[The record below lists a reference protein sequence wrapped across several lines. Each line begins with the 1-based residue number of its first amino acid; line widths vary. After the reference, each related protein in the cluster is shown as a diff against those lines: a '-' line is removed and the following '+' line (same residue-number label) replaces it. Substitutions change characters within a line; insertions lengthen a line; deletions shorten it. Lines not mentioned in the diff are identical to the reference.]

1 MKKTTTETPYKQ
13 KNQTTIKILLVSHSH
28 SLLHIKSCYV
38 DECELSSVAK
48 WKKEK
53 HHQQQTLLDT
63 NGVTF

>member
-1 MKKTTTETPYKQ
+1 M
-13 KNQTTIKILLVSHSH
+13 LVSHSH